1 MMSSS
6 INESLVLLHVICC
19 YFCPHHLDIDTMTR
33 TSKVIPHYVQVKE
46 QIHTRIVLTV
56 YFLFRTF
63 VCGPPTNGH

>member
-19 YFCPHHLDIDTMTR
+19 HFCPHHLDIVTMTR

-46 QIHTRIVLTV
+46 QIHTPGLS
-56 YFLFRTF
+56 
-63 VCGPPTNGH
+63 